1 MKKKI
6 LDNEF
11 KIIIKFLQTV
21 DGEMESPT
29 MVWLEDEAQVNCE
42 DDVDVEAAR
51 CHLSVSATSHTVV
64 KTG

>member
-1 MKKKI
+1 
-6 LDNEF
+6 
-11 KIIIKFLQTV
+11 
-21 DGEMESPT
+21 